1 LRIEFTSATS
11 SSPHCRDEH
20 QGRCEIEACNFRRIA
35 AAFGSSVRHQDNI
48 RQRELTDRTAGI
60 AAHLSLGHEPGF
72 TDATM
77 AEDPDYISLSK
88 RFESFAERSSDP
100 LLADAYRKL
109 AQTYR
114 ALDFWHE
121 RFKDRYETTAIRQA
135 ADDVERG
142 TPDSDQQPRDK
153 DG

>member
-1 LRIEFTSATS
+1 MRGPQFPTY
-11 SSPHCRDEH
+11 
-20 QGRCEIEACNFRRIA
+20 A
-35 AAFGSSVRHQDNI
+35 AGFGLPVRPSNDF
-48 RQRELTDRTAGI
+48 RQRELTGRVAGI
-60 AAHLSLGHEPGF
+60 AALSSLGDEPGF
-72 TDATM
+72 TDADM

-121 RFKDRYETTAIRQA
+121 RFKDRYERA
-135 ADDVERG
+135 AGREAG
-142 TPDSDQQPRDK
+142 EEAGNQPRRDEK
-153 DG
+153 D